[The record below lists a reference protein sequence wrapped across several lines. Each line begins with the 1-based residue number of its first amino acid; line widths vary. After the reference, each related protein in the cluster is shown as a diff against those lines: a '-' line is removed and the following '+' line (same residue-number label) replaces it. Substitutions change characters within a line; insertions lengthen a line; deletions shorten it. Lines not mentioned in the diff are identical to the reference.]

1 MNRGTHKTALAALL
15 AALVLAACRSNPVS
29 SGIDLLTTLSWRV
42 QGAFVPK
49 PPEQHCLA
57 SLIRRY
63 DVLPGVVA
71 DQVAGVAGTDPA
83 SVDWEAV
90 FEEAAHD
97 AGVRKPGVTT
107 VAAEGDP
114 GVFLIAVDWCYGLTG
129 YDLYVVDLAGD
140 VWLVGEGS
148 VSTAPPDVRW
158 LGDAWAVITDFGCY
172 WQPLVRLR
180 LVAESD
186 GGWAQ
191 IYDSEQPESGCEA
204 LMWGLQEIPEL
215 VFEDGYRLLT
225 VKWGGKSG
233 VIVKVYE
240 WQDGRYVL
248 VEEGKLDDEPGNP

>member
-1 MNRGTHKTALAALL
+1 MSRGARKVALAALL
-15 AALVLAACRSNPVS
+15 VALVLAACRSNPIS
-29 SGIDLLTTLSWRV
+29 SGINLLATLPWRV
-42 QGAFVPK
+42 REAFRPK
-49 PPEQHCLA
+49 PPEQHCVV
-57 SLIRRY
+57 SLGRRR
-63 DVLPGVVA
+63 DALPDA
-71 DQVAGVAGTDPA
+71 VAGQVDALAGTDPA
-83 SVDWEAV
+83 SVDWEVV

-97 AGVRKPGVTT
+97 VGVRKPGVTT

-158 LGDAWAVITDFGCY
+158 LGDAWAIITGFGY
-172 WQPLVRLR
+172 GQHLVRLH
-180 LVAESD
+180 LVAGRD

-191 IYDSEQPESGCEA
+191 IYDSEQPNSGCEA

-233 VIVKVYE
+233 GIIKVYE